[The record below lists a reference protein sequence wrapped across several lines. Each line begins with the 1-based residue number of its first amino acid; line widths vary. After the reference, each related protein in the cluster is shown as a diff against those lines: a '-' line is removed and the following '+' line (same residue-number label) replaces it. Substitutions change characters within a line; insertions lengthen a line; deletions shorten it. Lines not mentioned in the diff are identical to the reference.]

1 MQINHRYHGDHF
13 ASVEA
18 MFDPAR
24 NVDYAARFLK
34 ELRAREGNW
43 TMAVATGHNAGPNN
57 TIAQRRYIC
66 SVIGSLVAS
75 GFGSWTTNARTYWQS
90 GFKRSSQHP
99 GVGGCDEH
107 SKAAVGSVWTSAIAV
122 TGSAPCGGA
131 R

>member
-1 MQINHRYHGDHF
+1 MEFYVGLDV
-13 ASVEA
+13 S
-18 MFDPAR
+18 
-24 NVDYAARFLK
+24 LK
-34 ELRAREGNW
+34 G
-43 TMAVATGHNAGPNN
+43 
-57 TIAQRRYIC
+57 
-66 SVIGSLVAS
+66 
-75 GFGSWTTNARTYWQS
+75 